1 MAFDILTVLKD
12 ESLFSLK
19 PFSKR
24 SYEKDDETLLDIVI
38 ERDLSLQHIKRRS
51 YTIID
56 IVSDTGGI
64 QSMLF
69 SITTLILSFWNF
81 NMTENYIV
89 SRLFKLARQT
99 QADSTQKRKEYKAPI
114 DVDLM
119 EIKCL

>member
-99 QADSTQKRKEYKAPI
+99 QADST
-114 DVDLM
+114 
-119 EIKCL
+119 